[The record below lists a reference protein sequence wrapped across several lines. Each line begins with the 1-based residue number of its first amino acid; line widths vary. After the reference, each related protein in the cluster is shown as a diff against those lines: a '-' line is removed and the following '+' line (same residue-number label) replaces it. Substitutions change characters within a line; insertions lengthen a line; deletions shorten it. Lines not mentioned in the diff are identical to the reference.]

1 MKRLVSSIAIIMLAL
16 APASAQKWQK
26 PVKPFTINDL
36 LQVRR
41 VADPQL
47 SPDGRWIAYSITDTD
62 KAANRR
68 TTQIYLISSQGGDP
82 RQLTTDKQSSSSPR
96 WSPDGKRLA
105 YVSGSQVWTAEVTGT
120 GIGTPKKITSIST
133 GADGPIWS
141 PDGRYLAFTSDVY
154 PDCKDDDCNKQRDE
168 QAAESKVKAKIADRL
183 LYRHWTTWKE
193 GRRTHVF
200 VVASEGGPSRDLTPG
215 DYDAPPFSLGGPA
228 DYSFSPDSAELAFA
242 RNTDKVE
249 ATSTNGD
256 IFVAP
261 LAGGEARRITASNLA
276 NDLSPQYSPDGRFI
290 AYRAQSKPGFESDRW
305 RLMLYD
311 RKSGQSRSITDALDS
326 SVESFTFSRDGQK
339 IYFAAAERGRQPI
352 YEIAVGGGGMK
363 KVIGDGFNDDVQLS
377 ADQKTM
383 VFTRNSLARP
393 IEIFVASST
402 GAGVTQITRT
412 NDLFINEF
420 QLKTAEDVTWDGAGG
435 AKIHGFITKPAN
447 FTADKKW
454 PLIVLIHGGPQGAW
468 NDAWSY
474 RWNPQVF
481 ASAGYVVFTP
491 NPRGS
496 TGYGQKF
503 TDEISGDWAGK
514 VYTDIMN
521 GVAHVAALPYVDK
534 ERIGA
539 AGGSY
544 GGYMVNWIEGH
555 NDDQRARFKVLVSH
569 AGLFNLTS
577 MYGATEELWFPEWE
591 LGGTPWDKPELYT
604 RLSPH
609 MHVKNFKTPMLVIHG
624 ELDYR
629 VPVTEGLQMFT
640 ALQRQGVDSRLLY
653 YPDEGHWV
661 LKPQNSELWYTT
673 VLGWLNKYL
682 KPNGDSA
689 RN

>member
-1 MKRLVSSIAIIMLAL
+1 MKRLVSSIAIILLLLTPVA
-16 APASAQKWQK
+16 AQKWQK
-26 PVKPFTINDL
+26 PLKPFTIDEL

-41 VADPQL
+41 VSDPQL
-47 SPDGRWIAYSITDTD
+47 SPDGRWIAYTISDTD

-82 RQLTTDKQSSSSPR
+82 RQLTNEKQSSTSPR

-105 YVSGSQVWTAEVTGT
+105 FVSGSQIWTIDVTNT
-120 GIGTPKKITSIST
+120 GASAPKQITNIST
-133 GADGPIWS
+133 GADGPVWS
-141 PDGRYLAFTSDVY
+141 SDGRYLAFVSDIF
-154 PDCKDDDCNKQRDE
+154 PECKDDECNKKRDQ
-168 QAAESKVKAKIADRL
+168 QASESKVKAKLTDRL
-183 LYRHWTTWKE
+183 LYRHWSSWKE

-200 VVASEGGPSRDLTPG
+200 VVASEGGVARDMTPG

-228 DYSFSPDSAELAFA
+228 DYSFSPDSSEIAFA

-256 IFVAP
+256 IFIAT
-261 LAGGEARRITASNLA
+261 LAGGEPRRITASNTG
-276 NDLSPQYSPDGRFI
+276 NDLSPMYSPDGRFI
-290 AYRAQSKPGFESDRW
+290 AYRSQSKAGFESDRW

-311 RKSGQSRSITDALDS
+311 RKAGQSRSITDSLDS

-339 IYFAAAERGRQPI
+339 IYFTAAERARQPI
-352 YEIAVGGGGMK
+352 YEIGVGGGAIK
-363 KVIGDGFNDDVQLS
+363 KLIEGGFNDDVQIS
-377 ADQKTM
+377 ADGKTL
-383 VFTRNSLARP
+383 VFTRNSMARP
-393 IEIFVASST
+393 VEVFVANSSGT
-402 GAGVTQITRT
+402 NVTQITRT
-412 NDLFINEF
+412 NDVFINEY
-420 QLKTAEDVTWDGAGG
+420 QLPPAEDVTWTGAGG
-435 AKIHGFITKPAN
+435 ARVHGFITKPAA
-447 FTADKKW
+447 FDSTKRY

-514 VYTDIMN
+514 VYTDLMN
-521 GVAHVAALPYVDK
+521 GVAQVASLPYVDK

-555 NDDQRARFKVLVSH
+555 NDDPRVRFKALVSH
-569 AGLFNLTS
+569 AGVYNLTS

-591 LGGTPWDKPELYT
+591 FKGTPWTNPEMYT
-604 RLSPH
+604 RWSPH
-609 MHVKNFKTPMLVIHG
+609 MQVKNFKTPLLVVHG

-629 VPVTEGLQMFT
+629 VPVTEGLQLFT
-640 ALQRQGVDSRLLY
+640 ALQRQGVESRLLI
-653 YPDEGHWV
+653 YPDEGHWI
-661 LKPQNSELWYTT
+661 LKPQNSELWYDT
-673 VLGWLNKYL
+673 VLGWFNKYL
-682 KPNGDSA
+682 KTDAENGSK
-689 RN
+689 